1 MRPQVLFLLRDN
13 KYTFM
18 EKYRI
23 VTKEHRVK
31 WGWSEISVL
40 ADNLTLE
47 DANYNLDVF
56 KDQGRTNLE
65 IQKYLLNSNR
75 LGRDPDLH

>member
-1 MRPQVLFLLRDN
+1 
-13 KYTFM
+13 M
-18 EKYRI
+18 EKYRS
-23 VTKEHRVK
+23 VTKAHRVK
-31 WGWSEISVL
+31 WGGSEISVL

-47 DANYNLDVF
+47 DANYTLDVF

-65 IQKYLLNSNR
+65 IEKYLLNSNR